1 MTGGGVSVWP
11 VFVTDKNQKSAYDV
25 IVVGSGAGGGQSA
38 YTLCMDGA
46 KVLMLEAGRKYV
58 PESET
63 PMFQT
68 PDLAPLAGVG
78 TPEKPFGFYDA
89 TVDGGWQVPGEP
101 YARASEEDAGRFEWW
116 RARMLGGRT
125 NHWGRISLRNGPYDF
140 KPKTRDG
147 LGIDWPISYEDI
159 APYYDKVELLIGVY
173 GSNEGLENTPNSS
186 PGCLLPPPKP
196 LVSDLLVAQR
206 AKRLGIPVIPGHRAV
221 LTQPLDFKESPGRLH
236 PGNPNAQRIIAAD
249 MQKRAACL
257 WATSCGRGCSIRAN
271 YQSTTV
277 HLPPALASG
286 NLDIRTDAM
295 VYEVTLGRDGR
306 ANGVS
311 FVDRTSGK
319 HRHVAARVVVLAASA
334 CESVRILLNSKSA
347 RFPDGLG
354 NSSGKVGRYLMDTV
368 GSSVSG
374 QIPLLE
380 NLPPLNEDAADGHQM
395 YVPWWL
401 YQEQHAGKLGFA
413 RGYHIEFGGG
423 KRMPDHGTGA
433 GLEWLT
439 GGSYGA
445 KFKQDVRRYYGSFVG
460 FAGRGEM
467 IPNDQSYCE
476 IDPAMKDKWGI
487 PVLRFHW
494 QWSDHEMRQAAHMQ
508 RTFADII
515 EAMGGRVHGTVQT
528 DGAKAIAP
536 GGSIIH
542 EVGGAIMGSDPKSSV
557 TNAWGQTWDIDNL
570 IVADGGVFAS
580 NADKNPTLTIMAL
593 AWRASDHIL
602 ERMRRK
608 EL

>member
-1 MTGGGVSVWP
+1 MS
-11 VFVTDKNQKSAYDV
+11 FVTAKTVKSAYDV
-25 IVVGSGAGGGQSA
+25 VVVGSGAAGGQSA

-46 KVLMLEAGRKYV
+46 KVLMLEAGRKYT
-58 PESET
+58 PETET

-68 PDLAPLAGVG
+68 PDNAPLAGEG
-78 TPEKPFGFYDA
+78 TPDKPFGFYDA
-89 TVDGGWQVPGEP
+89 TVDGGWEVPGEP
-101 YARASEEDAGRFEWW
+101 YMRHSEQDGGRFEWW

-140 KPKTRDG
+140 KPYSRDG
-147 LGIDWPISYEDI
+147 LGMDWPIGYEDI

-196 LVSDLLVAQR
+196 LVSDYLIAQR
-206 AKRLGIPVIPGHRAV
+206 AKRLGIPTIPGHRAV
-221 LTQPLDFKESPGRLH
+221 LTQPLDFRNSPARLH
-236 PGNPNAQRIIAAD
+236 PGNVKAQKILAAE
-249 MQKRAACL
+249 MRKRAACM
-257 WATSCGRGCSIRAN
+257 WATPCGRGCAIRAN

-286 NLDIRTDAM
+286 NLDIATDAM
-295 VYEVTLGRDGR
+295 VYEITMGRDGR

-311 FVDRTSGK
+311 YIDRLTGQQ
-319 HRHVAARVVVLAASA
+319 RHVTARVVILAASA

-347 RFPDGLG
+347 RFPHGMA
-354 NSSGKVGRYLMDTV
+354 NSSGKLGRYLMDTV

-374 QIPLLE
+374 QIPMLE
-380 NLPPLNEDAADGHQM
+380 SLPPLNEEAASGHQL
-395 YVPWWL
+395 YTPWWL
-401 YQEQHAGKLGFA
+401 YQEQHAGKLDFA

-423 KRMPDHGTGA
+423 KQMPDFGTAA
-433 GLEWLT
+433 GIEWLT
-439 GGSYGA
+439 GGNYGA
-445 KFKQDVRRYYGSFVG
+445 KFKQDVRRYYGSFVY
-460 FAGRGEM
+460 FDGRGEM

-476 IDPAMKDKWGI
+476 IDPLVKDKWGI

-494 QWSDHEMRQAAHMQ
+494 QWSQHETRQAAHMQ
-508 RTFADII
+508 RTFGDII
-515 EAMGGRVHGTVQT
+515 QAMGGRTHGAVLS

-542 EVGGAIMGSDPKSSV
+542 EVGGAIMGSDPKTSV
-557 TNAWGQTWDIDNL
+557 TNRWCQTWDVENL
-570 IVADGGVFAS
+570 FVADGAVFAS

-602 ERMRRK
+602 DRMRRR